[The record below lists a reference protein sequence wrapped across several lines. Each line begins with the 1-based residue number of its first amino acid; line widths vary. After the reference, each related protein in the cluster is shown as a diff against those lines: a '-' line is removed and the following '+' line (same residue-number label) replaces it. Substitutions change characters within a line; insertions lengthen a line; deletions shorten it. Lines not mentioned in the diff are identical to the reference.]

1 MKAAMFKQAV
11 EDDRCLE
18 RSETAIAAGL
28 RTARGR
34 RVAVTVRNISPD
46 GFMAEGGS
54 TIVPGVPV
62 TLDLNGTEVEA
73 RIVWKRSGHIGGAF
87 LEPIDRQTLQSL
99 QA

>member
-1 MKAAMFKQAV
+1 
-11 EDDRCLE
+11 
-18 RSETAIAAGL
+18 
-28 RTARGR
+28 
-34 RVAVTVRNISPD
+34 
-46 GFMAEGGS
+46 MAEGGS